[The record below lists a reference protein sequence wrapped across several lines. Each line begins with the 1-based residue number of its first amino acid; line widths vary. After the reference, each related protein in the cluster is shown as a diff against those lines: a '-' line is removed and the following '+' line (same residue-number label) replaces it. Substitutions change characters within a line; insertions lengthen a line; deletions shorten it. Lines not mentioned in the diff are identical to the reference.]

1 MKYIYPN
8 YRIGIVNKFADFIMT
23 EISKDGNPYTEIKVT
38 QFEPFFVIEGRTSSK
53 KIIDLD
59 LVKERFFEEMKPM
72 LTQLGIKNVNTI
84 DLIKYNVDGISDE
97 KKEFCFEFFHST
109 RPVFHERVLNYVYNH
124 SDVWEAVDYTDKLLV
139 YTNEY
144 IEKPLD
150 YSFKDIRGSRQS
162 EFPYGYSLNNGRSAF
177 YYCEYIANQLFPSIK
192 ATNMSIKY
200 TDIIDEE
207 TNDPIIEIISNSPY
221 LNSKIKS
228 MVLDVFDF
236 NISRFEIKYLKNYD
250 LMNDLDTQLENKPWL
265 FKDKISELYI
275 I

>member
-8 YRIGIVNKFADFIMT
+8 YRIGIVNKFADYIMS
-23 EISKDGNPYTEIKVT
+23 EISKDGNPYTEIRVT
-38 QFEPFFVIEGRTSSK
+38 QFEPFFVVEGKTSSK

-59 LVKERFFEEMKPM
+59 SIKESFFEKMK
-72 LTQLGIKNVNTI
+72 LQLSTLGIKNINTI
-84 DLIKYNVDGISDE
+84 DLIKYDCEYLHRE
-97 KKEFCFEFFHST
+97 KKEFCFEFFNSV
-109 RPVFHERVLNYVYNH
+109 RPIFHERVLNYVYNH
-124 SDVWEAVDYTDKLLV
+124 SDIWEAVDYTDKLLI

-144 IEKPLD
+144 IEKPID

-177 YYCEYIANQLFPSIK
+177 YYCEYIAYQLFKAIK

-200 TDIIDEE
+200 TDAIDEE
-207 TNDPIIEIISNSPY
+207 TNDPIIQILSNSPY
-221 LNSKIKS
+221 LNEKIKS

-236 NISRFEIKYLKNYD
+236 NIQRFEKKYLKDYNIET
-250 LMNDLDTQLENKPWL
+250 DLDTQLDTKPWL
-265 FKDKISELYI
+265 VGDKISELYI

>member
-1 MKYIYPN
+1 
-8 YRIGIVNKFADFIMT
+8 MT

-72 LTQLGIKNVNTI
+72 LSQLGIKNVNTI

-97 KKEFCFEFFHST
+97 KKEFCSEFFHST

-177 YYCEYIANQLFPSIK
+177 CYCEYIANQLFPSIK

-265 FKDKISELYI
+265 VKDKISELYI